1 MMSSDRIS
9 SNHLKPPIF
18 ACRVHRWIIN
28 SVPTPFLFFSA
39 TTTHDPSIYLHRLSI
54 LSVRCFSMT
63 DPAIFILI
71 SSDDFV
77 DRVFFFFCE
86 KITTSSES
94 TAEPHVAHLYGKY
107 DFPVFPHIYIRLAHA
122 RFPTNTPYVE
132 TLRSIPT
139 KTPPLPVRTFLPTRC
154 TTITLLEHFFSFLP
168 FFMSYFLPA
177 HSRTSNRWP
186 QAETCVTLI
195 FLTFLFVRS
204 FGYTTDDSRA
214 YPASLTATI
223 INRYYN
229 DHIFI
234 ELYNKNGKMQG
245 HPFLWLFPWN
255 LERNNQMEQ
264 N

>member
-168 FFMSYFLPA
+168 FFMSYFYRHTHHELPTVD
-177 HSRTSNRWP
+177 HRQR
-186 QAETCVTLI
+186 
-195 FLTFLFVRS
+195 R
-204 FGYTTDDSRA
+204 
-214 YPASLTATI
+214 ASL
-223 INRYYN
+223 
-229 DHIFI
+229 
-234 ELYNKNGKMQG
+234 
-245 HPFLWLFPWN
+245 LFFRRFYSFVLSVILRMTPGRI
-255 LERNNQMEQ
+255 LLH
-264 N
+264 

>member
-1 MMSSDRIS
+1 MPSPPLDHQLRADPFSVLL
-9 SNHLKPPIF
+9 SNNHPWSFNLPSPL
-18 ACRVHRWIIN
+18 VN
-28 SVPTPFLFFSA
+28 SIGPLFF
-39 TTTHDPSIYLHRLSI
+39 HDGPRDFHLDFLWRFHRP
-54 LSVRCFSMT
+54 R
-63 DPAIFILI
+63 
-71 SSDDFV
+71 
-77 DRVFFFFCE
+77 FFFFCE

-195 FLTFLFVRS
+195 FSTFLFVRS

-214 YPASLTATI
+214 YPASLTANI

-234 ELYNKNGKMQG
+234 ELNYKNGKMQG
-245 HPFLWLFPWN
+245 HPFLVWLFPWN
-255 LERNNQMEQ
+255 SERNNQMEQ